1 MNMQIISEYI
11 VPSPLSPEVIYPP
24 EAYHATTSALT
35 GARQPALPRGD
46 LPAGGVYIDQ
56 SGARDRER
64 ERLAANAAWLAGRTA
79 A

>member
-1 MNMQIISEYI
+1 MQTIISEYI

-35 GARQPALPRGD
+35 GARQPASARCYPD
-46 LPAGGVYIDQ
+46 GVYIDQ
-56 SGARDRER
+56 SGARARDR